1 MNPLNFGLRHPITVM
16 VAMAGIALGSIF
28 AFTRMQRDVFP
39 DLNMPVI
46 YVAQAYGGMD
56 SAQMEGLITS
66 YYEMVF
72 LYMNGIDHVESKNI
86 QNLALV
92 KLYFHPGT
100 DMVQAMAEA
109 AIYANRVKAYFPPGT
124 VPPFIMRMDASS
136 VPVSFLVLSSE
147 TRSISE
153 LSDLMLFRVR
163 PNLAN
168 VPGATAPQPF
178 GGSLR
183 TIVVYLDPEKLR
195 HYNLSPQEVAN
206 ALNSGNTITPSGN
219 ARVKDKMPIVSINSL
234 VIDPQDLGNIPI
246 KPEVSVYLRDLGRVE
261 DASDIATGFAL
272 VDGRRSIYLPIVKT
286 SDASTLAVVNGLK
299 ANLGRMQS
307 VLPEDVKLTLE
318 FDQSP
323 YVTGAIDGVR
333 DQSIIGGILTGLMV
347 MLFLRDWRTVIVVLV
362 TIPLALMGAVLG
374 LFAVGQ
380 TINLMTLGGLSLA
393 VGILVNTATVVI
405 ENIHTHMTKCDSIA
419 QAVKNGTAETIVPI
433 LLAMLC
439 ILAVFL
445 PSFLMEGA
453 ARGLFVPLAFAVG
466 FAMITAFVL
475 STTFIPVLSI
485 WLVRLRRTESSQ
497 EPGRFSLEKIRENYG
512 AFCQR
517 LMPFRHAIILAYV
530 IGVGL
535 VMWFVGPRVG
545 REIAPSV
552 DSGQFQLRIRAPAGT
567 RLRISEE
574 ITREALKVVKDVAGP
589 ENVEISVAY
598 VGVTAPTYTVNA
610 IFLWTGGTD
619 QAVMRI
625 SLRRDSG
632 LRVAEVRE
640 RLREE
645 LPKRLVPWLQH
656 RLTEMGYSSDDA
668 LARAEKIRFA
678 FEPADVINQ
687 VMSFG
692 APAPVEVVISGPDLD
707 ANRAYGE
714 RIQAEMKKI
723 PSLRDLQFG
732 QIMDYPRI
740 NVNVDRERAGLAG
753 VMVADA
759 STAMIAATSSSRYV
773 LPIFWADPK
782 SGIGYQVQLEVP
794 PARVDSSDEVG
805 MIPVKRIVGGQVLM
819 RDIATI
825 RTDTMPEE
833 YDRLNQLRYVSLT
846 ANVEGEDLA
855 HATDKIEDAL
865 KAAGEPP
872 RGVRVEMRGQV
883 TPMLQMFTGLAG
895 GLAFAVVLIF
905 LLLMAYFQSW
915 RLAVVAVATVPA
927 VVSGVAIALYA
938 TGTTLNVE
946 SFMGVIMAIGI
957 AVANAILLVTFAER
971 YRVAGETSADA
982 AVYSARDRLRSIL
995 MASCAVIVGMIPMAW
1010 GVGQGGEQTAPLGRA
1025 VVGGLVVATL
1035 TTMFILPAIFAVV
1048 LGKSSARSPSLH
1060 PDDPESSYYNPN
1072 NDPSAAHPHGAAEEI
1087 TT

>member
-1 MNPLNFGLRHPITVM
+1 
-16 VAMAGIALGSIF
+16 
-28 AFTRMQRDVFP
+28 
-39 DLNMPVI
+39 
-46 YVAQAYGGMD
+46 
-56 SAQMEGLITS
+56 
-66 YYEMVF
+66 
-72 LYMNGIDHVESKNI
+72 
-86 QNLALV
+86 
-92 KLYFHPGT
+92 
-100 DMVQAMAEA
+100 
-109 AIYANRVKAYFPPGT
+109 
-124 VPPFIMRMDASS
+124 
-136 VPVSFLVLSSE
+136 
-147 TRSISE
+147 
-153 LSDLMLFRVR
+153 
-163 PNLAN
+163 
-168 VPGATAPQPF
+168 
-178 GGSLR
+178 
-183 TIVVYLDPEKLR
+183 
-195 HYNLSPQEVAN
+195 
-206 ALNSGNTITPSGN
+206 
-219 ARVKDKMPIVSINSL
+219 
-234 VIDPQDLGNIPI
+234 
-246 KPEVSVYLRDLGRVE
+246 
-261 DASDIATGFAL
+261 
-272 VDGRRSIYLPIVKT
+272 
-286 SDASTLAVVNGLK
+286 
-299 ANLGRMQS
+299 
-307 VLPEDVKLTLE
+307 
-318 FDQSP
+318 
-323 YVTGAIDGVR
+323 
-333 DQSIIGGILTGLMV
+333 
-347 MLFLRDWRTVIVVLV
+347 
-362 TIPLALMGAVLG
+362 LMGAVLG

-405 ENIHTHMTKCDSIA
+405 ENIHTHMAKSDTIA

-485 WLVRLRRTESSQ
+485 WIVRLRHTDASR
-497 EPGRFSLEKIRENYG
+497 EPGRFSLETIRENY
-512 AFCQR
+512 ATFCQR
-517 LMPFRHAIILAYV
+517 LMPFRHAIILAYI

-535 VMWFVGPRVG
+535 VMWLIGPRVG

-625 SLRRDSG
+625 SLRRNSG
-632 LRVAEVRE
+632 LRVGEVRE
-640 RLREE
+640 KLRQE

-656 RLTEMGYSSDDA
+656 RLTEMGYTAEEA

-714 RIQAEMKKI
+714 KIQTEMKKI

-740 NVNVDRERAGLAG
+740 NVNVDRERAGQAG
-753 VMVADA
+753 VKVADA

-805 MIPVKRIVGGQVLM
+805 MIPVKRIDGGGQVLM
-819 RDIATI
+819 RDIAKI
-825 RTDTMPEE
+825 GTDTMPEE

-855 HATDKIEDAL
+855 HATDKIEEAL
-865 KAAGEPP
+865 KAAGDPP

-883 TPMLQMFTGLAG
+883 TPMLQMFTGLAA

-927 VVSGVAIALYA
+927 VVAGVAIALYA

-971 YRVAGETSADA
+971 YRVAGEASGNA

-995 MASCAVIVGMIPMAW
+995 MASCAVVVGMIPMAW

-1025 VVGGLVVATL
+1025 VVGGLVAATL
-1035 TTMFILPAIFAVV
+1035 TTLFILPAIFAVV
-1048 LGKSSARSPSLH
+1048 LGKSSASSPSLH
-1060 PDDPESSYYNPN
+1060 PDDPESRYYNP
-1072 NDPSAAHPHGAAEEI
+1072 DHTPSAEHPHGAAEEI
-1087 TT
+1087 TA